1 MVYVVLQRR
10 CYDGTKSQRETKK
23 EYDNKNESDSLSI
36 NFGEGRSLVMW
47 GDIVM
52 NILED
57 LYYGNVSPCERDV
70 KRGSKVDK
78 LQILVCQYEVELNS
92 TLTEKQKEI
101 ADTIRDAS
109 QIVTVLKDRSK
120 EGE

>member
-1 MVYVVLQRR
+1 
-10 CYDGTKSQRETKK
+10 
-23 EYDNKNESDSLSI
+23 
-36 NFGEGRSLVMW
+36 MW

-57 LYYGNVSPCERDV
+57 LYYGNLSPCDRDV

-78 LQILVCQYEVELNS
+78 LQTLVCQNEVELNS

-101 ADTIRDAS
+101 
-109 QIVTVLKDRSK
+109 LEKF
-120 EGE
+120 